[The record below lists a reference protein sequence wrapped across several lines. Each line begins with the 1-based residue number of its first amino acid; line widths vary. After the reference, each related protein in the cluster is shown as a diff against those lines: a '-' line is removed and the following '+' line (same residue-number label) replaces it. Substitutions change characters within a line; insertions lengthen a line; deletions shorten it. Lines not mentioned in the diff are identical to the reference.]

1 MLCEINK
8 NNLPPEVSFKIV
20 LKLVEEGL
28 KDPVLKNYIA
38 ILDLIQKALP
48 IYFRYLRPEQ
58 IRRELSPLISSI
70 LTKTSDLKQKVREA
84 SMNFCLYLSHQSPIG
99 PEAMINL
106 VLNEMS
112 LLQWDKLEAA
122 NAQKKDLTN
131 TFGNSNM
138 IASCLKLLG

>member
-58 IRRELSPLISSI
+58 IRREHSPLISSI

-122 NAQKKDLTN
+122 NA
-131 TFGNSNM
+131 
-138 IASCLKLLG
+138 

>member
-1 MLCEINK
+1 MEPNRRDAMLCEINK

-84 SMNFCLYLSHQSPIG
+84 SMNFCLYLSH
-99 PEAMINL
+99 
-106 VLNEMS
+106 
-112 LLQWDKLEAA
+112 
-122 NAQKKDLTN
+122 
-131 TFGNSNM
+131 
-138 IASCLKLLG
+138 

>member
-84 SMNFCLYLSHQSPIG
+84 SMNFCLYLSH
-99 PEAMINL
+99 
-106 VLNEMS
+106 
-112 LLQWDKLEAA
+112 
-122 NAQKKDLTN
+122 
-131 TFGNSNM
+131 
-138 IASCLKLLG
+138 

>member
-1 MLCEINK
+1 
-8 NNLPPEVSFKIV
+8 LPPEVSFKIV

-99 PEAMINL
+99 PEAMISL

-122 NAQKKDLTN
+122 NA
-131 TFGNSNM
+131 
-138 IASCLKLLG
+138 

>member
-106 VLNEMS
+106 VLNEMN

-122 NAQKKDLTN
+122 NT
-131 TFGNSNM
+131 
-138 IASCLKLLG
+138 

>member
-8 NNLPPEVSFKIV
+8 NNLLPEVSFKIV

-84 SMNFCLYLSHQSPIG
+84 SMNFCLYLSH
-99 PEAMINL
+99 
-106 VLNEMS
+106 
-112 LLQWDKLEAA
+112 
-122 NAQKKDLTN
+122 
-131 TFGNSNM
+131 
-138 IASCLKLLG
+138 